1 MEQNP
6 GTGRGELTQSATPR
20 EIFADARDVHQRAL
34 RTLAAGDIRDA
45 AEKAWCAT
53 KRATDALILE
63 RTGRLP
69 ETSSETSLEFRQLIV
84 ANPAARRL
92 RGRYYAH
99 QRLLH
104 GDCFYSGLCDP
115 VEDTVSLIRETV
127 QYIDDA
133 EQVAYP

>member
-1 MEQNP
+1 M
-6 GTGRGELTQSATPR
+6 TQTATPQ
-20 EIFADARDVHQRAL
+20 EIFADARDVHQQAL
-34 RTLAAGDIRDA
+34 GRLAAGDIRDA

-69 ETSSETSLEFRQLIV
+69 ETSSETSLELRRLIV
-84 ANPAARRL
+84 ADSTARRL

-99 QRLLH
+99 QRILH

-115 VEDTVSLIRETV
+115 VEDSVLLIKETV

-133 EQVAYP
+133 EQTAYP

>member
-1 MEQNP
+1 M
-6 GTGRGELTQSATPR
+6 TQTTTPQ
-20 EIFADARDVHQRAL
+20 EIFADARDVHQQAL
-34 RTLAAGDIRDA
+34 GRLAAGDIRDA

-69 ETSSETSLEFRQLIV
+69 ETSSETSLELRRLIV
-84 ANPAARRL
+84 VNPAARRL

-115 VEDTVSLIRETV
+115 VEDTVSLIRETF

-133 EQVAYP
+133 EQTAYP

>member
-1 MEQNP
+1 M
-6 GTGRGELTQSATPR
+6 TQTATPQ
-20 EIFADARDVHQRAL
+20 EIFADARDVHQQAL
-34 RTLAAGDIRDA
+34 GRLAAGDIRDA

-53 KRATDALILE
+53 KQATEALILE

-69 ETSSETSLEFRQLIV
+69 ETSSETSLELRRLIV
-84 ANPAARRL
+84 ADSTARRL

-99 QRLLH
+99 QRILH

-133 EQVAYP
+133 EQTAYP

>member
-1 MEQNP
+1 M
-6 GTGRGELTQSATPR
+6 TQAATPQ
-20 EIFADARDVHQRAL
+20 EIFADARDVHQQAL
-34 RTLAAGDIRDA
+34 GRLAAGDIRDA

-69 ETSSETSLEFRQLIV
+69 ETSSETSLELRRLIV
-84 ANPAARRL
+84 ADPTARRL

-99 QRLLH
+99 QRILH

-127 QYIDDA
+127 QYLDDA
-133 EQVAYP
+133 EQTAYP